1 MVKALI
7 LGTCIFMGSLYASTI
22 SIAVAANVSYASS
35 ELIKEFHKEY
45 PHTKVRIILGSSGK
59 LTAQI
64 KNGAPYQLFMSADMK
79 YPHLLYREKI
89 AISEP
94 ITYANGL
101 LAFLSTKKRDFS
113 LGMQLLEKDS
123 IKKIAIANPKTAPYG
138 KATLEAFNTSGIY
151 TKIKDKLVFAQ
162 SASAVVSYA
171 ISAADIGIVPKST
184 LFSDKM
190 KNYKKGVNWVEVDR
204 TLYSP
209 IKQGIVILEKGKD
222 SQEVL
227 NFYKFILSNKAKKI
241 FKEFG
246 YISL

>member
-1 MVKALI
+1 MINSLFA
-7 LGTCIFMGSLYASTI
+7 GSI
-22 SIAVAANVSYASS
+22 NIAVAANVSYASDK
-35 ELIKEFHKEY
+35 LVKEFNKVY
-45 PHTKVRIILGSSGK
+45 PDTKVRVILGSSGK

-64 KNGAPYQLFMSADMK
+64 KHGAPYQIFMSADMN
-79 YPHLLYREKI
+79 YPERLYREKI
-89 AISEP
+89 AINKP
-94 ITYANGL
+94 MIYANGL
-101 LAFLSTKKRDFS
+101 LAFLSTKRRDFS

-138 KATLEAFNTSGIY
+138 KASIEAFKASGVY
-151 TKIKDKLVFAQ
+151 KKIKDKLVFAQ

-190 KNYKKGVNWVEVDR
+190 QNYKKGLNWVEVDR
-204 TLYSP
+204 TLYAP
-209 IKQGIVILEKGKD
+209 IHQGIVILEKGKD
-222 SQEVL
+222 NQEVL
-227 NFYKFILSNKAKKI
+227 NFYNFLLSNKAKKI